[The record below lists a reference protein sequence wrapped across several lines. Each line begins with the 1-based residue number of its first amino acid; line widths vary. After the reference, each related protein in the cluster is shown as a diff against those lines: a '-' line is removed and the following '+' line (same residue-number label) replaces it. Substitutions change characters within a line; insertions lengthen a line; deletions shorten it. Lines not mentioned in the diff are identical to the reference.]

1 MAFYYNPTDNVLYDT
16 SVYPATSVPA
26 GCIEITEENYKSKLD
41 SQNAGWIITYTG
53 GSIGLMDVIQSAATE
68 MLHSAVIA
76 STSVLGHVKIDASS
90 PVGIDGN
97 GCLVI
102 NNLGITTAMIAA
114 SAVTTAKI
122 DDKAV
127 TTAKIDD
134 KAVTTAKI
142 DDKAVTTAK
151 IDDKAVT
158 TAKIDDKAV
167 TNDKIA
173 DANIDN
179 SKLGAFCVHANN
191 IDAKAVTT
199 SAIDDEAVTNDKIAA
214 GTILK
219 SRLNINVI
227 PYKIAATV
235 QSGGSWSTPTTDS
248 IDLVSFA
255 ANAGRVFDFTLTMR
269 LDIPQ
274 TSSNTFYSF
283 DIVVKTGVIENARIT
298 RLWKIGDIISV
309 RLTYDGLG
317 SGTTT
322 VSVEHNDSGSS
333 PGNLVVDKVEFAGI
347 AL

>member
-1 MAFYYNPTDNVLYDT
+1 
-16 SVYPATSVPA
+16 
-26 GCIEITEENYKSKLD
+26 
-41 SQNAGWIITYTG
+41 
-53 GSIGLMDVIQSAATE
+53 
-68 MLHSAVIA
+68 MLHAGVIA
-76 STSVLGHVKIDASS
+76 NTSVLGHVKINLFS
-90 PVGIDGN
+90 PIDTDVN
-97 GCLVI
+97 GALIIKNQSILTDMIDNKAV
-102 NNLGITTAMIAA
+102 TTAKIDDNAVTSA
-114 SAVTTAKI
+114 KINDKAVTTAKIDDEAVTTAKI

-142 DDKAVTTAK
+142 DDKAVTSAKIDDKAVTSAK

-158 TAKIDDKAV
+158 TAKIDDRAV
-167 TNDKIA
+167 TNDKIG
-173 DANIDN
+173 
-179 SKLGAFCVHANN
+179 L
-191 IDAKAVTT
+191 
-199 SAIDDEAVTNDKIAA
+199 

-219 SRLNINVI
+219 SNLNTNAI

-255 ANAGRVFDFTLTMR
+255 ANAGRVFDCTITMR

-274 TSSNTFYSF
+274 TSSNNYYSF
-283 DIVVKTGVIENARIT
+283 DVVVKTGVIENARIT

-322 VSVEHNDSGSS
+322 ISVKHNDSGSS

>member
-1 MAFYYNPTDNVLYDT
+1 MAFYYNPTDNVFYDT
-16 SVYPATSVPA
+16 SVYPATSVPS
-26 GCIEITEENYKSKLD
+26 GCIEITEESYKSKLN
-41 SQNAGWIITYTG
+41 SQNNGWIITYTG
-53 GSIGLMDVIQSAATE
+53 GSVGVLDVIQSAATE
-68 MLHSAVIA
+68 MLHAAVIA

-90 PVGIDGN
+90 PIGIDGN

-114 SAVTTAKI
+114 GAVTTAKI
-122 DDKAV
+122 ADSAVTTNKINDKAV

-142 DDKAVTTAK
+142 DANAVTTAK
-151 IDDKAVT
+151 I
-158 TAKIDDKAV
+158 
-167 TNDKIA
+167 ND
-173 DANIDN
+173 
-179 SKLGAFCVHANN
+179 G
-191 IDAKAVTT
+191 
-199 SAIDDEAVTNDKIAA
+199 AVTNDKIAA
-214 GTILK
+214 GTILRSK
-219 SRLNINVI
+219 LNTNAI
-227 PYKIAATV
+227 PYKIEATV

-248 IDLVSFA
+248 IDLVSFS
-255 ANAGRVFDFTLTMR
+255 ANAGRVFDFTITMR

-283 DIVVKTGVIENARIT
+283 DVVVKTGVIENARIT
-298 RLWKIGDIISV
+298 RIWKIGDIISV

-322 VSVEHNDSGSS
+322 VSVAHNDSGSS